1 VIDAYQGLLWRDAG
15 VADLYKAWIV
25 LTLIGVAGFLI
36 AQAAAHRVR
45 T

>member
-15 VADLYKAWIV
+15 VADLYNAWLV
-25 LTLIGVAGFLI
+25 LTLIGVVGFII
-36 AQAAAHRVR
+36 AQAAARRVR